1 MESEKLATIESYYEN
16 MPYGNKS
23 LSSEIHGPKNQ
34 ATINEHIKTLVSMSD
49 VARQQNQPDLAQSLQ
64 SGIYKISTELDM
76 LKKIK
81 EEHAADLRTRSNWTD
96 HGWDDNAFTEQCIIS
111 FDDKMDILVTAFDPT
126 SKKQITKK
134 VDQIT
139 KDWVSIGDWMQTL
152 SQAKQELV
160 GARNDMGAAPPFD
173 IDFFTNN
180 LLKNNW
186 KSILSDQDPTMDP
199 RGPYRGFR
207 LQQIL
212 HEDAD
217 TNGNLPADYNLDKF
231 SFDPNI
237 DNRLHGVIAGELK
250 RSFDPNYETEK
261 EKNTAI
267 QLMNRISS

>member
-160 GARNDMGAAPPFD
+160 GTRNDMGAAPPFD

-217 TNGNLPADYNLDKF
+217 RNGNLPADYNLDKF

>member
-111 FDDKMDILVTAFDPT
+111 FDDKMDVLITAFDPT

-160 GARNDMGAAPPFD
+160 EARNDMGTAPPFD

-217 TNGNLPADYNLDKF
+217 ANGNLPADYNLDKF

-237 DNRLHGVIAGELK
+237 DNRLHSVIAGELK

>member
-111 FDDKMDILVTAFDPT
+111 FDDKMDVLITAFDPT

-160 GARNDMGAAPPFD
+160 GARNDMGTAPPFD

-217 TNGNLPADYNLDKF
+217 ANGNLPADYNLDKF

-237 DNRLHGVIAGELK
+237 DNRLHSVIAGELK

>member
-261 EKNTAI
+261 EKNTAM
-267 QLMNRISS
+267 QLMNRIS